1 MYLKKWEFITNSF
14 EFQQFA
20 QDDTIF
26 HPKAKD
32 WYINKD
38 KSKLQG
44 KKNVEKSGKCQMKNK
59 LCWKITGAA
68 GGSGNKKCANTAEGG
83 GLGNQLKDN

>member
-1 MYLKKWEFITNSF
+1 MTPFFI
-14 EFQQFA
+14 Q
-20 QDDTIF
+20 
-26 HPKAKD
+26 
-32 WYINKD
+32 
-38 KSKLQG
+38 KLRIG
-44 KKNVEKSGKCQMKNK
+44 TLIKTKVNYKEKKNVEKSGKCQMKNK